1 MVWDPELGIWFR
13 NSINGLGPR
22 IRHLVQELNKWFG
35 TQRVR
40 ALVGDLNGLGPG
52 IRDPVQE
59 LKC

>member
-1 MVWDPELGIWFR
+1 MVRE
-13 NSINGLGPR
+13 PR
-22 IRHLVQELNKWFG
+22 IRHLVQELNKWFR

-40 ALVGDLNGLGPG
+40 ALVEDLNGLGPG